1 MNSRI
6 KVCQGCR
13 GSLKSADGTLQY
25 APFDYCIARQ
35 EQRPFYDRN
44 SGQTRIPKKESAA
57 HYHLRVE
64 CIRTEEP
71 NFVPSS
77 LKIPDDLELQQSM
90 CRTCA
95 LRLVSTCGY

>member
-77 LKIPDDLELQQSM
+77 LKIPDDLELS
-90 CRTCA
+90 A
-95 LRLVSTCGY
+95 VHVSYLRAAFGINL

>member
-13 GSLKSADGTLQY
+13 GSLRSADRTLQY

-57 HYHLRVE
+57 HYYLHVE
-64 CIRTEEP
+64 CIRTEEL
-71 NFVPSS
+71 NFVPSF
-77 LKIPDDLELQQSM
+77 LKIADDLELS
-90 CRTCA
+90 A
-95 LRLVSTCGY
+95 VHVSYLRVAFGINL